1 MIVRKVKSHD
11 VTTLALN
18 ENEDIEEVESL
29 EYIISV
35 ENKKEYDMGIEFL
48 IEKAIDLGVDVFQYT
63 SNAYRL
69 QHDCNRILSS
79 HDLII
84 VIETNDK
91 SKFQLLEELIK
102 WFIIKNKYIIN

>member
-1 MIVRKVKSHD
+1 MIITKQKETNLLSLSVD
-11 VTTLALN
+11 
-18 ENEDIEEVESL
+18 ENEKIIEIEPIIYYIQLKNE
-29 EYIISV
+29 EYSKSSSI
-35 ENKKEYDMGIEFL
+35 